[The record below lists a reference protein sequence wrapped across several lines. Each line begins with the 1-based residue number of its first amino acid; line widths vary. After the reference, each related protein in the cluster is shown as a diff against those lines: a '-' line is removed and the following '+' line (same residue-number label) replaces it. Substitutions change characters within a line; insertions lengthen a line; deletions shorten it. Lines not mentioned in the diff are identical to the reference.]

1 VSVVELYSAKQVA
14 EILEKEDPHMNLRTV
29 RYYTQLGLIP
39 PLELVGNRRGYTEK
53 HIDYF
58 RAILTLSKSGE
69 TLASIQEKLNTL
81 SREEVAKIGE
91 NLHLLQSKTIL
102 HNETVVINED
112 VIISMSP
119 RISAEL
125 RTKMIETVSQMIQ
138 GERNHD

>member
-14 EILEKEDPHMNLRTV
+14 EILEKEDPRMNLRTV
-29 RYYTQLGLIP
+29 RYYTQIGLIP

-58 RAILTLSKSGE
+58 RAIITLSKSGE
-69 TLASIQEKLNTL
+69 TLASIQKKLNTL
-81 SREEVAKIGE
+81 SQEEVAKIGE
-91 NLHLLQSKTIL
+91 NLQLLQSKNLL

-112 VIISMSP
+112 VIITMSP

-125 RTKMIETVSQMIQ
+125 RTKMIATVSRMVQ
-138 GERNHD
+138 GEHNYD

>member
-1 VSVVELYSAKQVA
+1 VSLLELYSAKQVA
-14 EILEKEDPHMNLRTV
+14 EILEKEDPQMNLRTV
-29 RYYTQLGLIP
+29 RYYTQIGLIP
-39 PLELVGNRRGYTEK
+39 SLELVGNRRGYTEK

-91 NLHLLQSKTIL
+91 NLHLLQSNKLL

-125 RTKMIETVSQMIQ
+125 RTKMISTVSQMVQ
-138 GERNHD
+138 GIDY

>member
-53 HIDYF
+53 HLDYF

-81 SREEVAKIGE
+81 SQEEVVKIGE
-91 NLHLLQSKTIL
+91 NLQLLQSKNLL
-102 HNETVVINED
+102 HNETVMINED
-112 VIISMSP
+112 VIITMSP

-125 RTKMIETVSQMIQ
+125 RTKMIATVSQMVQ
-138 GERNHD
+138 GEHNYD

>member
-14 EILEKEDPHMNLRTV
+14 EILEKEDPQMNLRTV

-39 PLELVGNRRGYTEK
+39 PLELVGNKRGYTEK

-81 SREEVAKIGE
+81 SQEEVVKIGE
-91 NLHLLQSKTIL
+91 NLQLLQSKNLL

-112 VIISMSP
+112 VIITMSP

-125 RTKMIETVSQMIQ
+125 RTKMIATVSRMVQ
-138 GERNHD
+138 GEHKYD

>member
-39 PLELVGNRRGYTEK
+39 TLELVGNRRGYTEK

-81 SREEVAKIGE
+81 SQEEVVKIGE
-91 NLHLLQSKTIL
+91 NLQLLQSKNLL
-102 HNETVVINED
+102 HNETVMINED
-112 VIISMSP
+112 VIITMSP

-125 RTKMIETVSQMIQ
+125 RTKMIATVSRMVQ
-138 GERNHD
+138 GENNYY

>member
-14 EILEKEDPHMNLRTV
+14 EILEKEDPQMNLRTV
-29 RYYTQLGLIP
+29 RYYTQIGLIP

-69 TLASIQEKLNTL
+69 TLVSIQKRLNTL
-81 SREEVAKIGE
+81 SQEEVAKIGE
-91 NLHLLQSKTIL
+91 NLQLLQSKNLL

-112 VIISMSP
+112 VIITMSP

-125 RTKMIETVSQMIQ
+125 RTKMIATVSRMVQ
-138 GERNHD
+138 GEHNYD